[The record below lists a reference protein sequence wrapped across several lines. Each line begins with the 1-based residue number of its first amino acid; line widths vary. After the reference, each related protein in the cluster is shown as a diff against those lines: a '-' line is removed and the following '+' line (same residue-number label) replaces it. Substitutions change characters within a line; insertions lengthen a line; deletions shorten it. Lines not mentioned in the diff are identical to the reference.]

1 MACSLIHMGLAVL
14 LVKPHGAVGL
24 IAADAVNMVLR
35 IAFCLAFVARHF
47 RAVKGFRLQG
57 LLPSTAAFAILAAAS
72 AVCLTADSIL
82 FKGAALPIAL
92 RGMAPW
98 SPPLHD
104 TFARA
109 CAVGTATC
117 TVGHMCEKIGTL
129 Q

>member
-1 MACSLIHMGLAVL
+1 MACSLVHMGLAVL

-92 RGMAPW
+92 RVWHLGL
-98 SPPLHD
+98 PL
-104 TFARA
+104 
-109 CAVGTATC
+109 C
-117 TVGHMCEKIGTL
+117 MTL
-129 Q
+129 LPGRVLLDWRHAQLAICVRK

>member
-57 LLPSTAAFAILAAAS
+57 LLPSAATFAILAAAS
-72 AVCLTADSIL
+72 AVCLAADSIL
-82 FKGAALPIAL
+82 FKGAALPISSA
-92 RGMAPW
+92 GTAPR
-98 SPPLHD
+98 SPPLHY

-109 CAVGTATC
+109 CAVETGDT
-117 TVGHMCEKIGTL
+117 HS
-129 Q
+129 QP